1 MRILIAGTTYYPGL
15 NGMAIF
21 MTNLAEGLAG
31 RGHDVTVLFP
41 ESHTF
46 SRKRNGA
53 QLEAVGSISLGF
65 LNAEAYLPVFMR
77 EKTHGVFDSFRPEI
91 LHVHDHYPLSVVAL
105 REAKRRHVR
114 ILGTNHFGPGSVDH
128 YFPGAALMKP
138 LLDRLLWDWMVRFYR
153 QVDYVVAPSATQVSV
168 LRAQGLPMH
177 IPASAISCGTDLKR
191 FHPDASTD
199 RAAARA
205 LYGLDPMRTV
215 FLYVGRVVREK
226 RIDVLLQAMH
236 MLPRDDVQLAIAGQ
250 GGEFNELRRLA
261 DALDLGDR
269 AHFIGTVRNEE
280 LNQLLNCAD
289 VFALAGE
296 AESLSIAS
304 LEAMACGLPV
314 LLADAFALPEL
325 VTQGVNGYLFKSGDA
340 EDAAH
345 YMEVLIGQQGEW
357 KKMGLA
363 GIEKVK
369 AHTLENTLDRY
380 ESIYRELLT
389 KVGANLI
396 PAAPV

>member
-1 MRILIAGTTYYPGL
+1 MRILIEGTTYYPGL

-31 RGHDVTVLFP
+31 RGHDVAVLFP

-65 LNAEAYLPVFMR
+65 LNAEAYLPVIMR
-77 EKTHGVFDSFRPEI
+77 KKTHSVFDSFQPEI

-105 REAKRRHVR
+105 REAKRRHIK

-128 YFPGAALMKP
+128 YLPGAALIKP
-138 LLDRLLWDWMVRFYR
+138 LLDRVLWDWMVRYFS
-153 QVDYVVAPSATQVSV
+153 QMDYVVAPSPTQVSV
-168 LRAQGLPMH
+168 LRAQGLPIR
-177 IPASAISCGTDLKR
+177 IPTCAISCGTDLKR
-191 FHPDASTD
+191 FHPDPSAD
-199 RAAARA
+199 RAAARG
-205 LYGLDPMRTV
+205 LYGLDPKRTV

-226 RIDVLLQAMH
+226 RIDVLLQAMK
-236 MLPRDDVQLAIAGQ
+236 MLQRDDVQLAIAGH
-250 GGEFNELRRLA
+250 GGEFNELRRQA
-261 DALDLGDR
+261 DALDLGDQ
-269 AHFIGTVRNEE
+269 AHFIGNVRNEE
-280 LNQLLNCAD
+280 LNRLLNCAD
-289 VFALAGE
+289 VFTLAGE

-325 VTQGVNGYLFKSGDA
+325 VSPGVNGYLFKSGDA
-340 EDAAH
+340 KDAART
-345 YMEVLIGQQGEW
+345 MKLLLEQQPRW
-357 KKMGLA
+357 KQMGLA
-363 GIEKVK
+363 SMERVK

-380 ESIYRELLT
+380 EEIYEQLRGG
-389 KVGANLI
+389 KMGA
-396 PAAPV
+396 PSTSESG